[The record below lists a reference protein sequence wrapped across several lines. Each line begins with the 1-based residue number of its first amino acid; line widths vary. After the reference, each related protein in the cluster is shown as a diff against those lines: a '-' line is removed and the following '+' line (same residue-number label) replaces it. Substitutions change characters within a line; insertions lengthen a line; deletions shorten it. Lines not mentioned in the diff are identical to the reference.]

1 VSLLKYLPRNFSLGC
16 FDFIGCGK
24 NNEEDNVT
32 LGARES
38 REVARVVDFLE
49 TKGYRVVLW
58 GRSMGAASALK
69 YGKAEVIVADSSFKC
84 LKSLCKQVA
93 KNHSPNFVPNCFIN
107 CLFPCVFFKLKQDV
121 KKKAKYDVDELDI
134 KEAVKSIDVNSLVI
148 FMSGDKDTLIH
159 HRNSQKLYDA
169 FPGENKV
176 L

>member
-1 VSLLKYLPRNFSLGC
+1 
-16 FDFIGCGK
+16 
-24 NNEEDNVT
+24 
-32 LGARES
+32 
-38 REVARVVDFLE
+38 
-49 TKGYRVVLW
+49 
-58 GRSMGAASALK
+58 MGAASALK

-169 FPGENKV
+169 FRG
-176 L
+176 